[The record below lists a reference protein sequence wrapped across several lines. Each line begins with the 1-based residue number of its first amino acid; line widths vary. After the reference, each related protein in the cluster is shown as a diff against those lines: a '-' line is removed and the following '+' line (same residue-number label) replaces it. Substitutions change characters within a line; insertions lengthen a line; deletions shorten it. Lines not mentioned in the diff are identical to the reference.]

1 VGEIRLYFSW
11 KLIPSNKPEIIMNPS
26 QILERLMNRLE
37 KTCAD
42 DDNDNFVEELNILQ
56 EAILRLET
64 YDSDWMISEFSGE

>member
-1 VGEIRLYFSW
+1 
-11 KLIPSNKPEIIMNPS
+11 MNPS

-37 KTCAD
+37 KICAVRRQWRPD

>member
-1 VGEIRLYFSW
+1 
-11 KLIPSNKPEIIMNPS
+11 MNPS

-64 YDSDWMISEFSGE
+64 HDSDWMISEFSGE